1 MNLEM
6 HCDRSR
12 ATHHSSAP
20 LCAPQAGTSS
30 KSMLDPYVALVE
42 AWLGTA
48 PHLSAFDILMRLE
61 EQALDRFG
69 KGQLRTLQRLVKGG
83 DRKPPN
89 SSCRQRGKR
98 SPGEFLASEV
108 CGGFH

>member
-61 EQALDRFG
+61 EQAPDRFG
-69 KGQLRTLQRLVKGG
+69 KDSCARSNDWLRGG

>member
-61 EQALDRFG
+61 EQAPDRFG
-69 KGQLRTLQRLVKGG
+69 KGQLRTLQRLVNTN
-83 DRKPPN
+83 PP
-89 SSCRQRGKR
+89 S
-98 SPGEFLASEV
+98 V
-108 CGGFH
+108 